1 VERPALIDS
10 SRETR
15 SSLVRW
21 IPVLLTTGIILAYGP
36 PEGVTRNGW
45 WTAAVFAGTIV
56 GFLSR
61 PLSMGPM
68 VLAAL
73 VTLVAAGAFGAGKH
87 AAHAVLAGFS
97 DETVWLVVAAFLLSG
112 TVVRTGLGNRVALGL
127 ISVLGRTTL
136 GLGYAI
142 AGTELALGPIIP
154 ATTARGAGVVAPI
167 VAGLNQ
173 VLGCSPHGNR
183 RSTGAYLVL
192 CGAHANLIAAALFF
206 TGMAMNPQIGGYAYD
221 RWQIRWDW
229 TEWFKG
235 SCVPGLTAMALLPWF
250 LYRICPPDLKDARE
264 ASAEAAAELAAM
276 GRWSWRQILL
286 AGLLAVMVAAWATEK
301 LHGLH
306 STSVTLLGIAA
317 ILALGVDGWENFT
330 GDRAAWD
337 ALIWLG
343 GLVTMANKLN
353 DEGVTTWFANNVASH
368 VSGFSGPTTAV
379 ILALIY
385 FFSMYGFSM
394 MTGHIAALAVPLF
407 AVAKAADCPPLLI
420 VAMVSYFSNLC
431 GCLTNY
437 STGQVVLYF
446 GFGYLSPQKWFSVG
460 LAVAAFH
467 LVIWLGI
474 GLPYWKLLGWW

>member
-1 VERPALIDS
+1 VLDT
-10 SRETR
+10 SRDVR
-15 SSLVRW
+15 STLVRW
-21 IPVLLTTGIILAYGP
+21 IPVIVTTLGILAAGA
-36 PEGVTRNGW
+36 PEGVSRSGW

-61 PLSMGPM
+61 PLTMGPM

-73 VTLVAAGAFGAGKH
+73 VILVAAGAFGAGKT
-87 AAHAVLAGFS
+87 AAHDVLAGFS

-112 TVVRTGLGNRVALGL
+112 TVVRTGLGNRIALGL
-127 ISVLGRTTL
+127 ISALGRTTL

-173 VLGCSPHGNR
+173 VLGCSPTGQR

-192 CGAHANLIAAALFF
+192 CGAHANLIAAAMFF
-206 TGMAMNPQIGGYAYD
+206 TGMAMNPQIGGYAD
-221 RWQIRWDW
+221 ATWHVRWDW

-235 SCVPGLTAMALLPWF
+235 SCVPGLMSMALLPWF
-250 LYRICPPDLKDARE
+250 LYRICPPDLKDTRE
-264 ASAEAAAELAAM
+264 ACAEAAAELTAM
-276 GRWSWRQILL
+276 GRWSWRQIVLG
-286 AGLLAVMVAAWATEK
+286 GLLTVMVAAWASEP

-317 ILALGVDGWENFT
+317 ILALGIDGWENFT

-343 GLVTMANKLN
+343 GLVTMANKLR
-353 DEGVTTWFANNVASH
+353 DEHVTQWFAQQVQQHVAH
-368 VSGFSGPTTAV
+368 LSGPMTAIV
-379 ILALIY
+379 LALIY

-394 MTGHIAALAVPLF
+394 MTGHIAALVPPLF
-407 AVAKAADCPPLLI
+407 AVAAAADCPPLLM
-420 VAMVSYFSNLC
+420 VAMISYFSNLC

-446 GFGYLSPQKWFSVG
+446 GFGYISPQRWFGVG

-467 LVIWLGI
+467 LAIWLGI